1 MEELLGKQK
10 YYDNLIKDADILYT
24 DKNYPKARDTYQR
37 AVGVFPDQAYPKER
51 VALLNARIDSIYK
64 ANKSRYDKAV
74 ADGDRFF
81 NSFEFDKAID
91 AYTEA
96 ANFLPMETY
105 PNDMILKIRRTI
117 AENAIADVLKS
128 SVTVTSNNE
137 KQFSFTPVNIASR
150 KNNFVYIKIKNLSG
164 KPFNVLM
171 RYGKDKQSN
180 GGIVMRNISIDGK
193 VNERLVSVKDQ
204 DLWSRED
211 NNWISIIPQG
221 GDVEVSFIQ
230 VSRARLD

>member
-1 MEELLGKQK
+1 
-10 YYDNLIKDADILYT
+10 LY
-24 DKNYPKARDTYQR
+24 R
-37 AVGVFPDQAYPKER
+37 
-51 VALLNARIDSIYK
+51 

-81 NSFEFDKAID
+81 NSFEFDKSID
-91 AYTEA
+91 AFTEA
-96 ANFLPMETY
+96 ANLLTMESY
-105 PNDMILKIRRTI
+105 PREMILKIRRTI
-117 AENAIADVLKS
+117 AENAIADVLQTAVTIS
-128 SVTVTSNNE
+128 SNDE
-137 KQFSFTPVNIASR
+137 KQFAFTPVNIASR

-171 RYGKDKQSN
+171 RYGRDKQPN
-180 GGIVMRNISIDGK
+180 GGIVMRNITIDGK

-211 NNWISIIPQG
+211 NNWISISPQG

-230 VSRARLD
+230 VSRAKLD